1 MLKLL
6 DVQLERETMEGQSRV
21 EMCFILRNHLPGYRQ
36 NIRQNLN
43 VLLCPLDNL
52 SP

>member
-6 DVQLERETMEGQSRV
+6 EVQLERETTEGQSRV
-21 EMCFILRNHLPGYRQ
+21 EMCFILRNHLPGYEF
-36 NIRQNLN
+36 RQNLD
-43 VLLCPLDNL
+43 VLLCPLDNF